1 MEYEPC
7 VSRGGKDY
15 SNLGTDAEY
24 KARLTWRPV
33 VGELPNNLI
42 STYSRDNAMNDR
54 GTRLRALLEENRPV
68 LAPACIDAFSA
79 RMVEQAGFE
88 VNYLTGNGA
97 SAALLGKPD
106 VGFMTLREVA
116 DVCRNIVQATS
127 IPLIAD
133 ADTGYGNAVNMI
145 RTVRE
150 LESAGVACIQIEDQV
165 TPKKCGFLPGS
176 IPVISL
182 EEQLGKLKAALDARQ
197 SEDFLILA
205 RTDAA
210 ADHGLD
216 EAIRRAVA
224 YKEAGADLTF
234 IEVEG
239 TEEELRKIGAEVPPP
254 HATTLD
260 ESRREAALS
269 VDELG
274 ELGFGV
280 IIYPGIVRCTYL
292 KAVNDVLRI
301 LKEEGSTRSAREMMA
316 TFQEYNDALGISE
329 VQTWEREYLYDAE
342 AASRKERNMIT
353 VGMYY
358 EVLPGKEKGI
368 RREIRGRGRRPR
380 RAGRPR
386 AEPSVSAG
394 EKSRIPTPSSRSG
407 MRRKTSWPSS
417 GAMPFAPLRTGEKR
431 KFWRAGR
438 ATSSTAARATSTRG
452 KLNAGYAPLPAAR
465 STRPRAPR
473 FELPPG
479 AWDTHGHIFGP
490 ESKYAYS
497 PRRGYTPPDASL
509 DAYETLHRTLGVA
522 RGVLTQPS
530 VYGVDNTAMFDAM
543 ARSGGRLM
551 GVASVDKEVSEA
563 ELTRL
568 HDAGVRGLRINL
580 ADKGGNPFDS
590 FADVQAMGERIVDMG
605 WHMEF
610 LIHVHEFPDL
620 RKDLLL
626 PPRPQRFRAHGLRT
640 GGPGSGATP
649 GIHGLAQRGPNV
661 GKAHGRLPHHKP

>member
-1 MEYEPC
+1 MGLVFLVEA
-7 VSRGGKDY
+7 S
-15 SNLGTDAEY
+15 
-24 KARLTWRPV
+24 LTLLLMPHGAQGSLDTGPV
-33 VGELPNNLI
+33 VGELPNNLT
-42 STYSRDNAMNDR
+42 STYLRDIAMNNR
-54 GTRLRALLEENRPV
+54 GARLRALLETNRPV

-88 VNYLTGNGA
+88 ANYLTGNGA

-116 DVCRNIVQATS
+116 DVSRNIVQATS

-165 TPKKCGFLPGS
+165 TPKRCGFLPGS

-216 EAIRRAVA
+216 EAISRAVA

-254 HATTLD
+254 HVTTLD

-329 VQTWEREYLYDAE
+329 VQTWEREYL
-342 AASRKERNMIT
+342 
-353 VGMYY
+353 
-358 EVLPGKEKGI
+358 
-368 RREIRGRGRRPR
+368 
-380 RAGRPR
+380 
-386 AEPSVSAG
+386 
-394 EKSRIPTPSSRSG
+394 
-407 MRRKTSWPSS
+407 
-417 GAMPFAPLRTGEKR
+417 
-431 KFWRAGR
+431 
-438 ATSSTAARATSTRG
+438 
-452 KLNAGYAPLPAAR
+452 
-465 STRPRAPR
+465 
-473 FELPPG
+473 
-479 AWDTHGHIFGP
+479 
-490 ESKYAYS
+490 
-497 PRRGYTPPDASL
+497 
-509 DAYETLHRTLGVA
+509 
-522 RGVLTQPS
+522 
-530 VYGVDNTAMFDAM
+530 
-543 ARSGGRLM
+543 
-551 GVASVDKEVSEA
+551 
-563 ELTRL
+563 
-568 HDAGVRGLRINL
+568 
-580 ADKGGNPFDS
+580 
-590 FADVQAMGERIVDMG
+590 
-605 WHMEF
+605 
-610 LIHVHEFPDL
+610 
-620 RKDLLL
+620 
-626 PPRPQRFRAHGLRT
+626 
-640 GGPGSGATP
+640 
-649 GIHGLAQRGPNV
+649 
-661 GKAHGRLPHHKP
+661 

>member
-1 MEYEPC
+1 MGLVFLVEASPTLLLMPHGAQG
-7 VSRGGKDY
+7 SLDTG
-15 SNLGTDAEY
+15 
-24 KARLTWRPV
+24 PV
-33 VGELPNNLI
+33 VGELPNNLT
-42 STYSRDNAMNDR
+42 STYLRDIAMNNR
-54 GTRLRALLEENRPV
+54 GARLRALLETNRPV

-88 VNYLTGNGA
+88 ANYLTGNGA

-116 DVCRNIVQATS
+116 DVSRNIVQATS

-165 TPKKCGFLPGS
+165 TPKRCGFLPGS

-216 EAIRRAVA
+216 EAISRAVA

-254 HATTLD
+254 HVTTLD

-329 VQTWEREYLYDAE
+329 VQTWEREYL
-342 AASRKERNMIT
+342 
-353 VGMYY
+353 
-358 EVLPGKEKGI
+358 
-368 RREIRGRGRRPR
+368 
-380 RAGRPR
+380 
-386 AEPSVSAG
+386 
-394 EKSRIPTPSSRSG
+394 
-407 MRRKTSWPSS
+407 
-417 GAMPFAPLRTGEKR
+417 
-431 KFWRAGR
+431 
-438 ATSSTAARATSTRG
+438 
-452 KLNAGYAPLPAAR
+452 
-465 STRPRAPR
+465 
-473 FELPPG
+473 
-479 AWDTHGHIFGP
+479 
-490 ESKYAYS
+490 
-497 PRRGYTPPDASL
+497 
-509 DAYETLHRTLGVA
+509 
-522 RGVLTQPS
+522 
-530 VYGVDNTAMFDAM
+530 
-543 ARSGGRLM
+543 
-551 GVASVDKEVSEA
+551 
-563 ELTRL
+563 
-568 HDAGVRGLRINL
+568 
-580 ADKGGNPFDS
+580 
-590 FADVQAMGERIVDMG
+590 
-605 WHMEF
+605 
-610 LIHVHEFPDL
+610 
-620 RKDLLL
+620 
-626 PPRPQRFRAHGLRT
+626 
-640 GGPGSGATP
+640 
-649 GIHGLAQRGPNV
+649 
-661 GKAHGRLPHHKP
+661 